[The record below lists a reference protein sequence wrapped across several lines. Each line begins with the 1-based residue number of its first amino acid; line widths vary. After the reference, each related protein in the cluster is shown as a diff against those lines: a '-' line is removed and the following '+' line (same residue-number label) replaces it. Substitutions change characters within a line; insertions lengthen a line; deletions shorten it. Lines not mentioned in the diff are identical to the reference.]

1 MSLPF
6 DANCL
11 PLAPF
16 DLPYADEAAAWAA
29 LLRWTPQIVTW
40 PTPPTEPGWQLAAAG
55 FPGLHAGTYV
65 EQTAFENAVEAHQ
78 LAFLRYDI
86 NHANVPAVARLTER
100 LPWRIGDRPTMQ
112 AVLVGLYG
120 PLSLGLTLVDADER
134 PLFANPLM
142 HEVLTQHLALRM
154 GWLESQLA
162 ATCICLIEPFWDA
175 TGSPFM
181 GYSTSEALQ
190 LVLETAALLQQSV
203 GLAPSGAV
211 DWPPILRSAVRL
223 VVCQAQQREA
233 LLACGSC
240 LNDYFDRDGVVV
252 WAVVPSD
259 PLQLAATSPMQ
270 LVAEWDVLL
279 HYALARDV
287 LNSRILS
294 GSLLTVDT
302 GLMQQSTATADQAL
316 ALLAETSRLIR
327 AKYKINE

>member
-1 MSLPF
+1 M
-6 DANCL
+6 
-11 PLAPF
+11 
-16 DLPYADEAAAWAA
+16 
-29 LLRWTPQIVTW
+29 
-40 PTPPTEPGWQLAAAG
+40 
-55 FPGLHAGTYV
+55 
-65 EQTAFENAVEAHQ
+65 
-78 LAFLRYDI
+78 
-86 NHANVPAVARLTER
+86 
-100 LPWRIGDRPTMQ
+100 
-112 AVLVGLYG
+112 
-120 PLSLGLTLVDADER
+120 
-134 PLFANPLM
+134 
-142 HEVLTQHLALRM
+142 
-154 GWLESQLA
+154 
-162 ATCICLIEPFWDA
+162 
-175 TGSPFM
+175 
-181 GYSTSEALQ
+181 
-190 LVLETAALLQQSV
+190 LETAALLHQAV

-223 VVCQAQQREA
+223 VVCEPHQREA

-270 LVAEWDVLL
+270 LVAEWDALL